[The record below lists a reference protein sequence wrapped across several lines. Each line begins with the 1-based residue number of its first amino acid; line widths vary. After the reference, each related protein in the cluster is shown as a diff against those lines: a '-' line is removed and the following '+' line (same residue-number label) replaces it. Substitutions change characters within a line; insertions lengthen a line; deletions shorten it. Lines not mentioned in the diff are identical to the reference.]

1 MQDNTTLTPIKL
13 TFFAG
18 VEILFEDEDMIQ
30 FVNESLSSIQ
40 LCLVLSHSEIQRNIS
55 KTIAP
60 EVGSASG
67 EGYTNIC
74 TIKA

>member
-1 MQDNTTLTPIKL
+1 MQDNTPLTPVKL

-18 VEILFEDEDMIQ
+18 VEILFEDEGMIQ

-40 LCLVLSHSEIQRNIS
+40 LCLFLSHSEIQRNIS
-55 KTIAP
+55 ITIAP
-60 EVGSASG
+60 GVGSATG

-74 TIKA
+74 ITRA